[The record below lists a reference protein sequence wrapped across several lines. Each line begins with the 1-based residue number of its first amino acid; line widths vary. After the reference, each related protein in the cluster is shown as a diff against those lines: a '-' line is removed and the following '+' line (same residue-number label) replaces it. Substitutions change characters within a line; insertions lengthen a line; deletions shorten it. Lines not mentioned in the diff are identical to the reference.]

1 MKRKIIVGVSGYAR
15 SGKDTFADILEECL
29 PEGVE
34 VARLKFANPLR
45 RALNES
51 FKHLEVDANPWT
63 EDNCEKE
70 ALRPLL
76 VSLGE
81 FARSKNPEVFAA
93 QVAKES
99 ANLLT
104 KEGMDLVVITDL
116 RYANELK
123 MMRELARKEGFDFYW
138 VSMVKI
144 GNQPANATEFK
155 SFMDMHAQDNPDWE
169 CFAGDGELNLIRMLA
184 KDFARTVLPHDWF
197 TTSRNK
203 SPEDHP

>member
-1 MKRKIIVGVSGYAR
+1 MKRKVIVAVSGYAR

-63 EDNCEKE
+63 EDNGEKE

-104 KEGMDLVVITDL
+104 KEGMDLVLITDL

-144 GNQPANATEFK
+144 GNQPANATEFR
-155 SFMDMHAQDNPDWE
+155 SFAEMCKYDNPDWE
-169 CFAGDGELNLIRMLA
+169 CFAGEGELNLIRVVA
-184 KDFARTVLPHDWF
+184 KDFARTVLPHEWF